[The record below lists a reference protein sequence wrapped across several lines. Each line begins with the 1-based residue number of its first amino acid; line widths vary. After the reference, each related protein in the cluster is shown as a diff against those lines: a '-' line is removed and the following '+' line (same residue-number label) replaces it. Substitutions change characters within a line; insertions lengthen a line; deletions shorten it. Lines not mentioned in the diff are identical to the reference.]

1 MRNIKVAIVKEQA
14 TEVVFDTIKDD
25 LNVFYSLIDC
35 DTIDIVTRRIG
46 GKEYD
51 IICDDEALLR
61 EFPTVTFLS
70 LQGSEMSIYGG
81 IIIAGVHDPESED
94 LASLTEEDCENIRNH
109 IMRVSQTYPLGTV
122 TSLVV
127 YDTM

>member
-1 MRNIKVAIVKEQA
+1 MKNIKVAIVKEQA
-14 TEVVFDTIKDD
+14 MEVVFDTIKDD
-25 LNVFYSLIDC
+25 LDVFYSLIDC

-46 GKEYD
+46 GQEYD

-61 EFPTVTFLS
+61 EFPTITFLS

-81 IIIAGVHDPESED
+81 IIIAGVHDPDRED

-127 YDTM
+127 YDAM